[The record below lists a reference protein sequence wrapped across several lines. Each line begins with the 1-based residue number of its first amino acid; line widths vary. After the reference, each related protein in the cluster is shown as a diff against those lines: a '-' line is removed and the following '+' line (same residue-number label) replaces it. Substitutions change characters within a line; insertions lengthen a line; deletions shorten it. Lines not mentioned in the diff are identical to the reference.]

1 VIRGIAAEQ
10 YNVADT
16 LKKKL
21 LGWLPYALGVLLVV
35 QFAGLGVWQIER
47 GLGKL
52 AQRREFAG
60 EVGFAAWSDGMPVR
74 SFQKLEVT
82 GRLDTEHQ
90 ILLENIIIEDR
101 LGYYVLT
108 PLVVSDGAPVLIVNR
123 GWIERTA
130 GGFDPA
136 SIAAEPGRVTLH
148 GRAGSL
154 PKAGYRMGDAFKPGE
169 AWPQTAVYPTLDEVS
184 AALGRDVQPFVLL
197 LDPDDPHGFFRYWE
211 PAEMG
216 PGRHFAYALQW
227 FAMGAVLAFLL
238 VRNFR
243 KRGLES

>member
-1 VIRGIAAEQ
+1 VGDSIKRK
-10 YNVADT
+10 V
-16 LKKKL
+16 
-21 LGWLPYALGVLLVV
+21 LGWLPYALGVLLVI
-35 QFAGLGVWQIER
+35 QFGGLGVWQIER

-52 AQRREFAG
+52 AQRREFA
-60 EVGFAAWSDGMPVR
+60 EEKGFAAWSDGMPVR

-82 GRLDTEHQ
+82 GRLDAGHQ

-101 LGYYVLT
+101 IGYYVLT
-108 PLVVSDGAPVLIVNR
+108 PLVLADDAPVLIVNR
-123 GWIERTA
+123 GWIERTE

-136 SIAAEPGRVTLH
+136 SIAAQSSRVTLH

-154 PKAGYRMGDAFKPGE
+154 PRAGYRMGEAFKPGSP
-169 AWPQTAVYPTLDEVS
+169 WPQTAVYPNLEEVS
-184 AALGRDVQPFVLL
+184 KALGRDVQPFVLL
-197 LDPDDPHGFFRYWE
+197 LDPEDPHGFFRYWA

-227 FAMGAVLAFLL
+227 FAMGVVLAFLL